1 MKKGLILLSVVLL
14 GGMAMAQDTVTY
26 PCSRYMN
33 VNVPYDTNEGHYLC
47 ERGHRA
53 IGGRCFNGMVYH
65 LDAPQLVYGVAV
77 VGGRI
82 THTND
87 PLSVRIAQKIE
98 GEGWRFL
105 DSTMWRWARPPDRY
119 IKFIRSGLRCEN
131 YHDSVCPVY
140 EIYFDHAI
148 YVNDSFAVGSGYYYS
163 DRNLYPVV
171 GGAPKYLEANSCDI
185 NSEYRSQYVTS
196 EDGVVMNP
204 GVNINTRGFLCI
216 FPIIVPPDTDSYICA
231 GVDSVRVQ
239 GSGTG
244 WVNVAWA
251 SGSDDQDLFQI
262 AYGVRG
268 EDPDH
273 YASVT
278 NQESPRVIFDDAI
291 DTGVYYSVRVRGR
304 CHHRCAVHDTLMWG
318 PWSDLVHFYVGNH
331 EPGTGIAAPEAT
343 IAFTL
348 SPNPTS
354 GEVTVVLPPL
364 GEGAVL
370 TVTDATGREVR
381 RQTLPPTTEASRLRL
396 DLKGLPAGAYFVTL
410 VTPQGSHTEKLVI
423 GDE

>member
-1 MKKGLILLSVVLL
+1 
-14 GGMAMAQDTVTY
+14 
-26 PCSRYMN
+26 
-33 VNVPYDTNEGHYLC
+33 
-47 ERGHRA
+47 
-53 IGGRCFNGMVYH
+53 
-65 LDAPQLVYGVAV
+65 
-77 VGGRI
+77 
-82 THTND
+82 
-87 PLSVRIAQKIE
+87 
-98 GEGWRFL
+98 
-105 DSTMWRWARPPDRY
+105 
-119 IKFIRSGLRCEN
+119 
-131 YHDSVCPVY
+131 
-140 EIYFDHAI
+140 
-148 YVNDSFAVGSGYYYS
+148 
-163 DRNLYPVV
+163 
-171 GGAPKYLEANSCDI
+171 
-185 NSEYRSQYVTS
+185 
-196 EDGVVMNP
+196 MNP

-216 FPIIVPPDTDSYICA
+216 FPIIVPPDTDSYVCA

-251 SGSDDQDLFQI
+251 PGSDDQDLFQI

-273 YASVT
+273 YTSVT
-278 NQESPRVIFDDAI
+278 YQESPRVIFDDVI

-343 IAFTL
+343 TAFTL

-370 TVTDATGREVR
+370 TVADATGREVR
-381 RQTLPPTTEASRLRL
+381 RQSIAPAAEGTRLRL
-396 DLKGLPAGAYFVTL
+396 DLKGLPAGAYFVTV
-410 VTPQGSHTEKLVI
+410 VTPQGSHTEKLVV
-423 GDE
+423 E

>member
-1 MKKGLILLSVVLL
+1 
-14 GGMAMAQDTVTY
+14 MAQDTVTY
-26 PCSRYMN
+26 PCSRYVN

-47 ERGHRA
+47 EHSHNATGS
-53 IGGRCFNGMVYH
+53 RCFTGMVYH
-65 LDAPQLVYGVAV
+65 SDAPQLVYGVAV

-119 IKFIRSGLRCEN
+119 IKFIRSSLRCEN

-171 GGAPKYLEANSCDI
+171 GGTPRFLLIYSCDF
-185 NSEYRSQYVTS
+185 NNEYHSTYAVSR
-196 EDGVVMNP
+196 DGVVISVGNYDVP
-204 GVNINTRGFLCI
+204 RFDSRSSFLGI
-216 FPIIVPPDTDSYICA
+216 FPIIVPPDTDSYVCA

-251 SGSDDQDLFQI
+251 PGSDDQDLFQI

-268 EDPDH
+268 EDPSQ
-273 YASVT
+273 YTSVI
-278 NQESPRVIFDDAI
+278 NQASPRVIFDDAI

-304 CHHRCAVHDTLMWG
+304 CHHRCAVHDTLIWG

-343 IAFTL
+343 VAFTL
-348 SPNPTS
+348 SPNPTN

-364 GEGAVL
+364 SEGAML
-370 TVTDATGREVR
+370 TVADATGREVR
-381 RQTLPPTTEASRLRL
+381 RQAIAPATEGTRLRL

-423 GDE
+423 SD